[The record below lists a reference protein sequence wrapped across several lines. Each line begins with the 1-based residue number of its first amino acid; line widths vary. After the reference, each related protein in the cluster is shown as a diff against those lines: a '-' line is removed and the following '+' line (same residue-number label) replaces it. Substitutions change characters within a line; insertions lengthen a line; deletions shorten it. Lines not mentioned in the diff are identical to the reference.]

1 MLTFD
6 ASALAQVAAPV
17 RGAQW
22 LVELEFA
29 SGTVRYT
36 TNAVDILSGG
46 HTWQGFGALV
56 SVGGVRETEDG
67 SSGSVTLGLS
77 IVSAGMIAAASGNID
92 NYRAKPAR
100 LYLQLIG
107 ETYQAVGAP
116 TARWSGYMDKV
127 RINRKPSQ
135 DGTGTGS
142 IEMVCSRAN
151 ANRSRTATGLRH
163 THAQH
168 IRRFPGDNGFEYI
181 ATLIETPAVWLSKK
195 FQER

>member
-6 ASALAQVAAPV
+6 ASALAQATAPV
-17 RGAQW
+17 RGVQW
-22 LVELEFA
+22 LVELGFT

-36 TNAVDILSGG
+36 TNALDITSGG
-46 HTWQGFGALV
+46 YTWQGFGSLV
-56 SVGGVRETEDG
+56 SVGSMRETEDG
-67 SSGSVTLGLS
+67 SSGAVILGLA
-77 IVSAGMIAAASGNID
+77 ITSAGLLTAASGNVD

-107 ETYQAVGAP
+107 ETYQPVGAP
-116 TARWSGYMDKV
+116 VARWSGYMDKV
-127 RINRKPSQ
+127 RINRKPSKE
-135 DGTGTGS
+135 GSGTGS

-151 ANRSRTATGLRH
+151 ANRSRAATGLRH

-181 ATLIETPAVWLSKK
+181 STLIETPAVWLSKR